1 MDPAGPMPDSSRPTP
16 PGAARAGRRRA
27 GARDGLVAG
36 PDSFWAW
43 LAELGTSPIRLTPDN
58 VAVSMSVRWLGG
70 MTVHGRFLDVQGAI
84 HLPVDADDTVAVT
97 VEIQAD
103 SVRTGIALRDRHL
116 RGPLFLDAAHHP
128 AIVFRGSDV
137 MRLPTH
143 IAVPGSLTIR
153 GITRTEELRCSIA
166 QLATGRRELLADLTL
181 SRRAYR
187 VGVPHGL
194 RRLDPLFVVIGD
206 EVRISIRVAL

>member
-1 MDPAGPMPDSSRPTP
+1 MDPAGPMPDSGRPTQ
-16 PGAARAGRRRA
+16 PGAPRAGRRRA
-27 GARDGLVAG
+27 AARDGLVAG
-36 PDSFWAW
+36 PDSCWAW

-58 VAVSMSVRWLGG
+58 VIVSMSVRWLGG
-70 MTVHGRFLDVQGAI
+70 MIVRGRFQDVRGAI
-84 HLPVDADDTVAVT
+84 HLPVDDDDTVAVT
-97 VEIQAD
+97 VEIKAD
-103 SVRTGIALRDRHL
+103 SVRTGIGLRDRHL

-128 AIVFRGSDV
+128 TILFRGSDV

-153 GITRTEELRCSIA
+153 GITRTEELRCSI
-166 QLATGRRELLADLTL
+166 THTPTRHELLADVTL
-181 SRRAYR
+181 SRRAYD
-187 VGVPHGL
+187 VGVPRGL